1 MLKVTEAARNRLL
14 SKLATHKAA
23 DNEAYRFMR
32 KKGGWKLRIDAAQP
46 DDKKLAHNGRDV
58 LLLDD
63 DVLRKMTKLTL
74 DVSTAESKPRL
85 TLRTVSSAKD

>member
-14 SKLATHKAA
+14 SKLAMHKAA
-23 DNEAYRFMR
+23 ENEAYRFTR

-46 DDKKLAHNGRDV
+46 DDKKLAHKGRDV

-63 DVLRKMTKLTL
+63 DVLRKMTRLTL
-74 DVSTAESKPRL
+74 DVAITESKPRL
-85 TLRTVSSAKD
+85 TLRTGTTG